1 MAESVRD
8 LNEAEIQKRLADARQ
23 ELFTLRL
30 QRTSGKLL
38 NPAKIADTRRAVA
51 RLLTEL
57 RARDLAEAAPAPV
70 AAPSRR
76 AERAGSRGKSRRGG
90 SR

>member
-8 LNEAEIQKRLADARQ
+8 LSEAEIQKRLADARQ

-38 NPAKIADTRRAVA
+38 HPAKIAETRRTVA

-57 RARDLAEAAPAPV
+57 RARDLAEAPVEARPAGG
-70 AAPSRR
+70 RR
-76 AERAGSRGKSRRGG
+76 
-90 SR
+90 

>member
-1 MAESVRD
+1 MAESMRD
-8 LNEAEIQKRLADARQ
+8 LSEAEIQKRLADARQ

-38 NPAKIADTRRAVA
+38 NPAKIVEMRRSVA

-57 RARDLAEAAPAPV
+57 RVRDLTEAAAPV
-70 AAPSRR
+70 EARP
-76 AERAGSRGKSRRGG
+76 RGG
-90 SR
+90 RR

>member
-8 LNEAEIQKRLADARQ
+8 LSEAEIQKRLADARQ

-38 NPAKIADTRRAVA
+38 HPAKIAETRRTVA

-57 RARDLAEAAPAPV
+57 RARVLAESAAPAPRSGGT
-70 AAPSRR
+70 SRR
-76 AERAGSRGKSRRGG
+76 DATASGGRR
-90 SR
+90 

>member
-1 MAESVRD
+1 MAESVHD
-8 LNEAEIQKRLADARQ
+8 LSEAEIQKRLADARQ

-38 NPAKIADTRRAVA
+38 HPAKIAETRRAVA

-57 RARDLAEAAPAPV
+57 HARALVESAPAP
-70 AAPSRR
+70 AEPR
-76 AERAGSRGKSRRGG
+76 ARGG
-90 SR
+90 RR

>member
-1 MAESVRD
+1 MAESVHD
-8 LNEAEIQKRLADARQ
+8 LSEAEIQKRLADARQ

-38 NPAKIADTRRAVA
+38 HPAKIAETRRAVA

-57 RARDLAEAAPAPV
+57 HARALTEAPAAAPV
-70 AAPSRR
+70 A
-76 AERAGSRGKSRRGG
+76 RGG
-90 SR
+90 GRR

>member
-1 MAESVRD
+1 MAEQVRD
-8 LNEAEIQKRLADARQ
+8 LSEAEIQKRLADARQ

-38 NPAKIADTRRAVA
+38 HPAKIAETRRAVA

-57 RARDLAEAAPAPV
+57 RARGVAPAEAPGPAP
-70 AAPSRR
+70 
-76 AERAGSRGKSRRGG
+76 RRGG
-90 SR
+90 RR

>member
-1 MAESVRD
+1 MAESVHD
-8 LNEAEIQKRLADARQ
+8 LSEAEIQKRLADARQ

-38 NPAKIADTRRAVA
+38 HPAKIAETRRVVA

-57 RARDLAEAAPAPV
+57 HARALTEAPAPASV
-70 AAPSRR
+70 
-76 AERAGSRGKSRRGG
+76 SRGGGRR
-90 SR
+90 